1 MVSFVLDVRHA
12 DLTRQISSSSQQ
24 YRLLLPF
31 LVSKPHGV
39 VGRLTPGP
47 IPLVF
52 ALVVVYYAIVP
63 PSKPRYFGVL
73 GLDFSDKAFTFVVA
87 GMVRKREEQESSSLH
102 RVFRLS
108 QHVG

>member
-1 MVSFVLDVRHA
+1 MPAAHNSDASFL
-12 DLTRQISSSSQQ
+12 
-24 YRLLLPF
+24 F
-31 LVSKPHGV
+31 LVPTSR
-39 VGRLTPGP
+39 RLTPGP

-87 GMVRKREEQESSSLH
+87 GMVREI
-102 RVFRLS
+102 
-108 QHVG
+108 